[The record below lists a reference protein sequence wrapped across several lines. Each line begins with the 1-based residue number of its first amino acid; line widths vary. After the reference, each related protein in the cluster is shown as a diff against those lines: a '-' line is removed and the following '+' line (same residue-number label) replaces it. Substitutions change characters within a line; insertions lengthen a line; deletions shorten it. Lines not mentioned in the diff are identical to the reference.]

1 MEALRNEIV
10 IEGTGIF
17 IPEDN
22 IAKGNDAFTI
32 LEYAETR
39 SLLLNDLFQ
48 VYYPCFFVK
57 LIYYYH

>member
-48 VYYPCFFVK
+48 VYYPFFF
-57 LIYYYH
+57 LN

>member
-32 LEYAETR
+32 H
-39 SLLLNDLFQ
+39 LLLITFKNQF
-48 VYYPCFFVK
+48 
-57 LIYYYH
+57 I